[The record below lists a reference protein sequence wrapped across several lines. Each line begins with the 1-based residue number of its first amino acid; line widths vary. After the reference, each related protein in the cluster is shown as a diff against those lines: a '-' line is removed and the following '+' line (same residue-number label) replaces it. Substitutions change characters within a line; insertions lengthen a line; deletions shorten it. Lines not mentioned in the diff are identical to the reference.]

1 MQLKNSYYWFKDA
14 VSKKFCDDL
23 IRLGTEKIE
32 REKHSGINTEGYT
45 FGSSERGAK
54 PLSTPQ
60 NIDTREDLQNKG
72 IDDAYVRDSEVTW
85 LDEPWIYDALTPFIH
100 DANNFANW
108 GFQWDWCEVA
118 QFTVYRPG
126 GFYSWHQDGG
136 GDRTTAYKRYIHGVT
151 DIPESKDRLPDFYT
165 TNDKMVGKIRKISLT
180 LNLTPEENYEGGD
193 LKFDLGPHAVER
205 FHTCE
210 NARSQGSIIVFPSF
224 IHHCVAPITLGTR
237 YSLVIW
243 CLGKPF
249 K

>member
-1 MQLKNSYYWFKDA
+1 MQLKNSYYWFKNA
-14 VSKKFCDDL
+14 VSKEFCDNL
-23 IRLGTEKIE
+23 IRLGTEKIAT
-32 REKHSGINTEGYT
+32 EKSKGINTEGYT
-45 FGSSERGAK
+45 FGSNERGAK
-54 PLSTPQ
+54 PLSVPQ
-60 NIDTREDLQNKG
+60 NSNTREELQQIG
-72 IDDAYVRDSEVTW
+72 IDDSYVRDSEITW
-85 LDEPWIYDALTPFIH
+85 LDEPWIYETLTPFIH
-100 DANNFANW
+100 DANNYANW
-108 GFQWDWCEVA
+108 NFQWDWCEVA

-136 GDRTTAYKRYIHGVT
+136 GDSSTAYKRYIHGIT
-151 DIPESKDRLPDFYT
+151 DIPENKDRLPDFYT
-165 TNDKMVGKIRKISLT
+165 TNDKMVGKIRKLSLT
-180 LNLTPEENYEGGD
+180 LNLTPEDHYEGGD

-224 IHHCVAPITLGTR
+224 IHHCVAPITSGTR